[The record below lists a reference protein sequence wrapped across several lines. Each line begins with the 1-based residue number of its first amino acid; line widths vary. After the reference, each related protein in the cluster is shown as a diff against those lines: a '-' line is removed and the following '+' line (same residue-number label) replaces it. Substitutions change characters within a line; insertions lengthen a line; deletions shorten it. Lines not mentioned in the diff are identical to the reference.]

1 MARAVHEKTISLDLN
16 DLPQDKLQELDAY
29 IDSLEDKKGSLI
41 HVLHRA
47 QNLFGYL
54 PMEVQLYIARKLDVP
69 GAKVFGVVSF
79 YSYFTTEPRGKHTIS
94 VCMGTA
100 CFVKG
105 SEDVLKKFMNE
116 LGIEKNGGMSED
128 KMFTV
133 RDVRCIG
140 ACGLAPVVMVGEKVY
155 GHVKKDDVKTIID
168 EYRKESDDAN

>member
-1 MARAVHEKTISLDLN
+1 MARAVHEKTVSLDLN
-16 DLPQDKLQELDAY
+16 DLPQEKLQELDAY
-29 IDSLEDKKGSLI
+29 IDSLEDKQGSLI

-54 PMEVQLYIARKLDVP
+54 PMEVQLYIARKLDIP

-105 SEDVLKKFMNE
+105 GEDVLKKFMSE
-116 LGIEKNGGMSED
+116 LGIEKNGGMSAD

-155 GHVKKDDVKTIID
+155 GHVGASDVETIID

>member
-1 MARAVHEKTISLDLN
+1 MANAVQQQTISQALHELPTEQLEDLN
-16 DLPQDKLQELDAY
+16 NY

-54 PMEVQLYIARKLDVP
+54 PMEVQLHIARKLDVP
-69 GAKVFGVVSF
+69 AAKVFGVVSF
-79 YSYFTTEPRGKHTIS
+79 YSYFTTEPRGKHTVS

-105 SEDVLKKFMNE
+105 SEKVLKKFMSE
-116 LGIEKNGGMSED
+116 LEIEENGGMSSD
-128 KMFTV
+128 GLFTV

-140 ACGLAPVVMVGEKVY
+140 ACGLAPVVTVGEKVY
-155 GHVKKDDVKTIID
+155 GHIGEDDVKGIID
-168 EYRKESDDAN
+168 EYKEATDED

>member
-116 LGIEKNGGMSED
+116 LGIEKTVACQKTRCSQYEMSAVSEH
-128 KMFTV
+128 
-133 RDVRCIG
+133 
-140 ACGLAPVVMVGEKVY
+140 VVSLQWLWWARRFMVMLRRMMSKL
-155 GHVKKDDVKTIID
+155 
-168 EYRKESDDAN
+168 

>member
-105 SEDVLKKFMNE
+105 SEDVLKKFMND

-155 GHVKKDDVKTIID
+155 GHVGVDDVQDIIE

>member
-1 MARAVHEKTISLDLN
+1 MARAVYEKTVSLDLK

-29 IDSLEDKKGSLI
+29 IDSLDDKKGSLI

-105 SEDVLKKFMNE
+105 SEAVLKKFMSD
-116 LGIEKNGGMSED
+116 LGIEKNGGMSAD

-155 GHVKKDDVKTIID
+155 GHVSADDVKGIID
-168 EYRKESDDAN
+168 EYRKESEDAN

>member
-54 PMEVQLYIARKLDVP
+54 PMEVQLYIARKVDVP

-105 SEDVLKKFMNE
+105 GEDVLKKFMKD
-116 LGIEKNGGMSED
+116 LGIEKNGGMSAD

-155 GHVKKDDVKTIID
+155 GHVTKDDVKDIID

>member
-155 GHVKKDDVKTIID
+155 GHVKNEDVKAIID

>member
-1 MARAVHEKTISLDLN
+1 MARAVHEKTVSLDLN
-16 DLPQDKLQELDAY
+16 DLPQETLQELDAY
-29 IDSLEDKKGSLI
+29 IDSLEDKQGSLI

-54 PMEVQLYIARKLDVP
+54 PMEVQLYIARKLDIP

-79 YSYFTTEPRGKHTIS
+79 YSYFTTEPRGEHTIS

-105 SEDVLKKFMNE
+105 GEDVLKKFMSE
-116 LGIEKNGGMSED
+116 LGIEKNGGMSAD

-140 ACGLAPVVMVGEKVY
+140 ACGLAPVVMVGEKVF
-155 GHVKKDDVKTIID
+155 GHVGPDDVSTIID

>member
-1 MARAVHEKTISLDLN
+1 MARAVHEKTISLDLHE
-16 DLPQDKLQELDAY
+16 LPQEKLKDLDEY

-79 YSYFTTEPRGKHTIS
+79 YSYFTTEPRGEHTIS

-105 SEDVLKKFMNE
+105 GEKVLKKFMSD
-116 LGIEKNGGMSED
+116 LKIEKNGGMSSD
-128 KMFTV
+128 GKFTV

-155 GHVKKDDVKTIID
+155 GHVGVDDVKTIID
-168 EYRKESDDAN
+168 EYRKGSENAN